1 MHMKIGQM
9 QDVRALFDEKNCF
22 LKIPISDVNDVD
34 TRFFEISALFTYF
47 RPLASFWNTT
57 YRHLQIDFP
66 VTTDHKLSF
75 KKKLGP

>member
-1 MHMKIGQM
+1 MHMKLGQM
-9 QDVRALFDEKNCF
+9 QDVRMLFDEILFFENSHF
-22 LKIPISDVNDVD
+22 WRRYGYTQI
-34 TRFFEISALFTYF
+34 FEISALFTDF

-66 VTTDHKLSF
+66 DTTDHKLSF